1 MYFTNDEL
9 KRMPDDV
16 RVKAMKINKNHY
28 LSAYSTILSQKEAW
42 ENEMKENPFTIRAQ
56 AINTEEGVVESNRQ
70 DSETA
75 LKIIKIL
82 PELAKDLEELYNK
95 LTTDEKSSVD
105 YASDAKEIQSK
116 VLEKVNELKGKK
128 K

>member
-1 MYFTNDEL
+1 MYFTIEEL
-9 KRMPDDV
+9 KRMPDDI
-16 RVKAMKINKNHY
+16 RVKAMKINKGHY
-28 LSAYSTILSQKEAW
+28 LSAYSTILAQKEAW

-56 AINTEEGVVESNRQ
+56 AINTEGGVVESNRQ

-95 LTTDEKSSVD
+95 LTSEEKSTID
-105 YASDAKEIQSK
+105 YASDAKEIQGMVLKK
-116 VLEKVNELKGKK
+116 VDQLKNKK
-128 K
+128 R

>member
-42 ENEMKENPFTIRAQ
+42 ENEMKEKPFTIRAQ
-56 AINTEEGVVESNRQ
+56 AINTEDGVIESNRQ